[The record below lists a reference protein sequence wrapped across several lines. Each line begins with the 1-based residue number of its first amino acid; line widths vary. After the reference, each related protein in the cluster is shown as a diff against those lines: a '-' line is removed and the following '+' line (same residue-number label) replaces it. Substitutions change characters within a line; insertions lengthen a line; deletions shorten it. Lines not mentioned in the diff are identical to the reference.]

1 MKRLAAFFLIGMFG
15 VLSPLPA
22 FSEEGA
28 AAPAAPVSTSV
39 PPPPALRPIVITFS
53 GSLSSVDSKSTP
65 PVVEVEDRYGVEK
78 KIVVPDSAQIA
89 ASGKVRPLKEL
100 KLGQGLTV
108 EYTYD
113 VATGTRTALKITAE
127 ESS

>member
-1 MKRLAAFFLIGMFG
+1 M
-15 VLSPLPA
+15 
-22 FSEEGA
+22 
-28 AAPAAPVSTSV
+28 
-39 PPPPALRPIVITFS
+39 ITFS